1 MTGIYLFEAK
11 SIQAY
16 LGRAGKLRNVVEVS
30 NALAGLMDDSEKSML
45 FGVLEKAGLAGES
58 DLGLLKLEASG
69 NYRIRFIRAKG
80 GAFYCWSDSPELL
93 RKLRT
98 WWLLFFQEA
107 FPEMAYCDALVTDDD
122 KDLKV
127 QKGDFHGLLKAAFSA
142 LQQSASTSPVPFP
155 RATAVVQS
163 TPRTGSAAVR
173 TKGGEYQD
181 LPTVRIQGRYDWLQY
196 RLYDKAL
203 GECTDRDE
211 VINCL
216 AGTFDSFGRSRREND
231 IALIHLDGNGMGQN
245 LMKLRKHLQERS
257 RDEYSAEMR
266 RFSDMLEDVTLRAV
280 RKATGEMLRRAGF
293 SGDRTDRVPVFRPL
307 VVGGDDLT
315 VLVDPKYAYDFV
327 IDYCREFRQ
336 ASQDEIQKNGLLQK
350 VLADGGLPPYL
361 TASGGILFNKKSH
374 PFFNSIRLV
383 EGLAERAKKLTKL
396 RPGDGDYTPEER
408 SRICFEL
415 YGKDGADGS
424 SRLYSAVAVF
434 RMSTAAA
441 TLNVDS
447 LISTGRTR
455 TFMGSDDKNCALST
469 GDKNCALSTG
479 DCVYFVCRDEF
490 ADVRARDRI
499 LTLEDIRDAVTAG
512 DERTRSKIFAGLRQI
527 TGHMMNGDVDEWQRE
542 FRLMANRDYL
552 KNVEEVAERVNRW
565 VYAWSRMN
573 FASPDP
579 GSVCGLEERF
589 VRPAGDHD
597 GTVRKFS
604 VLDDLIVAHHYI
616 SGDPLK
622 KRQKDSQDQGEN
634 YWDDEEI

>member
-58 DLGLLKLEASG
+58 DLGLRKLEASG

-181 LPTVRIQGRYDWLQY
+181 LPTVRIRQMLLSGRYDWLQD
-196 RLYDKAL
+196 RLYGKAL
-203 GECTDRDE
+203 GECTDQYE

-216 AGTFDSFGRSRREND
+216 KDTFDSFSRSRSEND
-231 IALIHLDGNGMGQN
+231 IALIHLDGNGMGQI
-245 LMKLRKHLQERS
+245 LMKLREHLKD
-257 RDEYSAEMR
+257 RDRDDYSAEMR
-266 RFSDMLEDVTLRAV
+266 RFSEMLEDVTLRAV
-280 RKATGEMLRRAGF
+280 RKATGEMLSRAGF
-293 SGDRTDRVPVFRPL
+293 SVDRPDRVPVFRPL

-350 VLADGGLPPYL
+350 VLADGGLPLYL

-396 RPGDGDYTPEER
+396 RPGDGDYTPDER
-408 SRICFEL
+408 SRICGEL
-415 YGKDGADGS
+415 YNGAVDGS

-447 LISTGRTR
+447 LIRAGRTR
-455 TFMGSDDKNCALST
+455 TFTGSENTAI
-469 GDKNCALSTG
+469 STG

-552 KNVEEVAERVNRW
+552 ENVEEVAERVNRW

-579 GSVCGLEERF
+579 GSDRGLEDRF
-589 VRPAGDHD
+589 VRPAGEHD

>member
-16 LGRAGKLRNVVEVS
+16 LGRAGKLRNVVEIS
-30 NALAGLMDDSEKSML
+30 NALAGLMDDSTQSML
-45 FGVLEKAGLAGES
+45 FGVLEKAGLADLS
-58 DLGLLKLEASG
+58 DLAIFKPEASG
-69 NYRIRFIRAKG
+69 NPKIQIRFTRAKG

-181 LPTVRIQGRYDWLQY
+181 LPTVRIRQMLLSGRYDWLQY

-216 AGTFDSFGRSRREND
+216 KDTFDSFSRSRSEND
-231 IALIHLDGNGMGQN
+231 IALIHLDGNGMGQI
-245 LMKLRKHLQERS
+245 LMKLREHLKD
-257 RDEYSAEMR
+257 RDRDDYSTEMR
-266 RFSDMLEDVTLRAV
+266 RFSEMLEDVTIRAV
-280 RKATGEMLRRAGF
+280 QKATGEMLRRAGF
-293 SGDRTDRVPVFRPL
+293 SVDSPDRVPVFRPL

-327 IDYCREFRQ
+327 IDYCREFRL
-336 ASQDEIQKNGLLQK
+336 ASREAILKNELLKK
-350 VLADGGLPPYL
+350 VLEGGGLPPYL

-383 EGLAERAKKLTKL
+383 DGLAERAKKLTKL

-408 SRICFEL
+408 RLICSEL
-415 YGKDGADGS
+415 YGGGGDGS

-455 TFMGSDDKNCALST
+455 TFTGSENTAI
-469 GDKNCALSTG
+469 STG

-490 ADVRARDRI
+490 ADEARDRI

-542 FRLMANRDYL
+542 FRLMANRDYM
-552 KNVEEVAERVNRW
+552 KNVEELADRMNRW

-573 FASPDP
+573 MASPDF
-579 GSVCGLEERF
+579 GSDRGLESRF
-589 VRPAGDHD
+589 VRPAGKHD
-597 GTVRKFS
+597 GTARKFS

-616 SGDPLK
+616 SGGPLTK
-622 KRQKDSQDQGEN
+622 MRKDSQELGEN

>member
-30 NALAGLMDDSEKSML
+30 NALAGLMDDSTQSML
-45 FGVLEKAGLAGES
+45 FGVLEKAGLADLS
-58 DLGLLKLEASG
+58 DLAIFKPEARG
-69 NYRIRFIRAKG
+69 NPKIQIRFTRAKG

-127 QKGDFHGLLKAAFSA
+127 QKGNFHGLLKAAFSA

-173 TKGGEYQD
+173 TNGAEYQD
-181 LPTVRIQGRYDWLQY
+181 LPTVRIRQMENLKQY
-196 RLYDKAL
+196 KELKLSLYKKILEGIAEDPL
-203 GECTDRDE
+203 GEASLLESAFRVFSDLPKD
-211 VINCL
+211 
-216 AGTFDSFGRSRREND
+216 ND
-231 IALIHLDGNGMGQN
+231 IALIHLDGNGMGQI
-245 LMKLRKHLQERS
+245 LMKLREHLQDRS
-257 RDEYSAEMR
+257 RDEYSEKMR
-266 RFSDMLEDVTLRAV
+266 WFSDMLEDVTLRAV

-293 SGDRTDRVPVFRPL
+293 SVDSPDRVPVFRPL

-327 IDYCREFRQ
+327 IDYCREFRL
-336 ASQDEIQKNGLLQK
+336 ASREAILKNELLKK
-350 VLADGGLPPYL
+350 VLEGGGLPPYL

-383 EGLAERAKKLTKL
+383 DGLAERAKKLTKL

-408 SRICFEL
+408 SLICSEL
-415 YGKDGADGS
+415 YGGGGDGS

-455 TFMGSDDKNCALST
+455 TFTGSDGKKTAI
-469 GDKNCALSTG
+469 STG

-499 LTLEDIRDAVTAG
+499 LTLEDIRDAVTVG

-579 GSVCGLEERF
+579 GSVCGLEDRF
-589 VRPAGDHD
+589 VRPAGEND

-604 VLDDLIVAHHYI
+604 VLDDLIVANHFLSSS
-616 SGDPLK
+616 SGEK
-622 KRQKDSQDQGEN
+622 GAHQDQDE
-634 YWDDEEI
+634 DD